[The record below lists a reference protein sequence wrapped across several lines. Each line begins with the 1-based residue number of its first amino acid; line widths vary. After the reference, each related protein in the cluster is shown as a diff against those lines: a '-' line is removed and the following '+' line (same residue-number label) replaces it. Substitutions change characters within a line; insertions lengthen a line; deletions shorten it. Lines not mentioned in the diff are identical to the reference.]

1 MILHFTFIFST
12 HFRPKWHLLCFC
24 DFMTVFPPLGLRSLV
39 VTNEYLLQQLNKEQK
54 GYSGKALLPSE
65 KSHHLGTSSPF
76 GKSTLSS
83 SSPVAHDTGQYL
95 TQSISETVPDPN
107 LWS

>member
-1 MILHFTFIFST
+1 MASPLLSRFHGGFS
-12 HFRPKWHLLCFC
+12 H
-24 DFMTVFPPLGLRSLV
+24 PPTPPPLRSLV
-39 VTNEYLLQQLNKEQK
+39 ATNEYLLQQLNKEQK
-54 GYSGKALLPSE
+54 GYSGKALLPPE
-65 KSHHLGTSSPF
+65 KSHHLGRASPF

-95 TQSISETVPDPN
+95 IQSVSHSVPEPS

>member
-1 MILHFTFIFST
+1 MNV
-12 HFRPKWHLLCFC
+12 LCSAFVISC
-24 DFMTVFPPLGLRSLV
+24 LPFPPGLRSLV

-54 GYSGKALLPSE
+54 GYSGKSLLPPE
-65 KSHHLGTSSPF
+65 KSHPLGRSSPF

-83 SSPVAHDTGQYL
+83 SSPMVHDTGQYL
-95 TQSISETVPDPN
+95 IQSVSEADPEPG